1 MSEHQFPKTQAH
13 LNQLIADLSQLQ
25 VNVQQ
30 VHWYMRGPEFFKLH
44 PKMDDFN
51 EEFAEQ
57 LDEVAERLIAL
68 GGKPFATT
76 HEFIEHTKLPDK
88 VIEFGEFPLPELMKH
103 LDHDFRYLRDQY
115 QLGIEITDDEQD
127 LPTQD
132 MLNGFKAEMDK
143 LIWMVS
149 AYLDKGPTD
158 EDKKIGFKSPD
169 GPPVPE

>member
-1 MSEHQFPKTQAH
+1 MTMDQFPKTQTH

-44 PKMDDFN
+44 PKMDEFN

-76 HEFIEHTKLPDK
+76 HEFIDHTNLPDE
-88 VIEFGEFPLPELMKH
+88 VIDWGEFPLPELMKH
-103 LDHDFRYLRDQY
+103 LDHDFRYIRDQY
-115 QLGIEITDDEQD
+115 QQGIEITDEEQD

-132 MLNGFKAEMDK
+132 MLSGFKAEMDK

-149 AYLDKGPTD
+149 AFLDKGPTED
-158 EDKKIGFKSPD
+158 EA
-169 GPPVPE
+169 

>member
-1 MSEHQFPKTQAH
+1 MRSDQFVKTQAQ
-13 LNQLIADLSQLQ
+13 LNQLIADLSQMQ

-44 PKMDDFN
+44 PKMDEFN
-51 EEFAEQ
+51 EIFAAQ

-68 GGKPFATT
+68 GGKPYATT
-76 HEFIEHTKLPDK
+76 HEFIAHTNLPDEE
-88 VIEFGEFPLPELMKH
+88 ISWGEFPLPELMKH

-115 QLGIEITDDEQD
+115 QRGIEITDEEQD

-132 MLNGFKAEMDK
+132 ILNGFKAEMDK

-149 AYLDKGPTD
+149 AFLDKGPLD
-158 EDKKIGFKSPD
+158 ED
-169 GPPVPE
+169 